1 MIPRYSRPEMAD
13 IWSQEMRFRKM
24 LAVEIL
30 ACDAMADI
38 GEIPKEAAID
48 IRAKADFDLTRI
60 AEIEKE
66 TRHDVIAFLTNVGE
80 YVGDNAR
87 FIHKGLTS
95 SDVIDTGF
103 SLQMIAACDIIDNGL
118 SGLLSA
124 FKKRIHDAK
133 YMVCIGRSH
142 GIHGEPTSF
151 ALKLASHYAAFG
163 RAKKRLAIAKQDIST
178 CTLSGAMGSYATIDP
193 RIESYVAD
201 HLNLRCETVATQIIP
216 RDRHAFLMSVLA
228 VIASSIENI
237 AVEIRHLQRTE
248 VREAEEFFHA
258 GQKGSSAMPH
268 KRNPVL
274 TENLT
279 GLARVIRAQILP
291 ALENVALWHERDIS
305 HSSVERISLPDAFIA
320 LDFSLHRLTGV
331 IENLTLY
338 PDAMLKN
345 LHQTRGLVY
354 SQRVMLALTET
365 GMQREVAYKI
375 VQDAAMSV
383 WDNHDQNL
391 YDQLCAD
398 TRLTD
403 HITTDDLKKLF
414 DSKHYLRHV
423 DMILERA
430 FKDVETA

>member
-1 MIPRYSRPEMAD
+1 MIPRYSRPEMTN

-24 LAVEIL
+24 LDVEIL

-38 GEIPKEAAID
+38 GEIPREAAID
-48 IRAKADFDLTRI
+48 IRAKADFDLKRI

-103 SLQMIAACDIIDNGL
+103 SLQMIAACEIIDDGL
-118 SGLLSA
+118 SKLLEA

-133 YMVCIGRSH
+133 DMICIGRSH

-151 ALKLASHYAAFG
+151 GLKLASHYAAFG
-163 RAKKRLAIAKQDIST
+163 RAKERLAQAKKDIST

-201 HLNLRCETVATQIIP
+201 KLNLRCETVATQIIP
-216 RDRHAFLMSVLA
+216 RDRHAFLVSVLA

-279 GLARVIRAQILP
+279 GLARIIRAQILP
-291 ALENVALWHERDIS
+291 ALENVTLWHERDIS

-320 LDFSLHRLTGV
+320 LDFALNRLTGV

-345 LHQTRGLVY
+345 LNQTRGLVY

-365 GMQREVAYKI
+365 GMQREIAYKI

-383 WDNHDQNL
+383 WDNEDQNL
-391 YDQLCAD
+391 FDTLGAD
-398 TRLTD
+398 PRLTD
-403 HITTDDLKKLF
+403 HINPTDLKDLF
-414 DSKHYLRHV
+414 NAQYYIRHV
-423 DMILERA
+423 DMILERV
-430 FKDVETA
+430 FQETE